1 MNITHYRNIVRDIKA
16 LRVFG
21 LCMAAS
27 LVVGFSK
34 PSIDTVPETAAVGMS
49 LGEWVARPIMKPVPA
64 SLMVDVDSDSIALAP
79 KIEVIPPQVAPKV
92 YRPMSFA
99 TAEDFA
105 GVFGEVKSRQWLE
118 PAKYSPDL
126 ARDYLAGNRTVEFHG
141 VGFPDIRTDRRPQ
154 HFFNA
159 VTADPTQWN
168 QLITWREA
176 KTSGGESQPIAH
188 VRCMGLTPQAVARRV
203 DRYEHLIRE
212 LSQRYDVNANLV
224 KAVVTE
230 ESCFNNKALSHVGA
244 QGLMQLMPE
253 TATWLKV
260 RDPEDPKDN
269 LKGGVR
275 YLSSLLREFESV
287 ELALAAYN
295 AGPGNVRR
303 YNGVPPFAE
312 TRAYL
317 QKVKSNYRRYS
328 AATRLAQGHS
338 S

>member
-1 MNITHYRNIVRDIKA
+1 MNISKYRQIIGKFKA
-16 LRVFG
+16 LRVVI
-21 LCMAAS
+21 LCVLAS
-27 LVVGFSK
+27 LVVGFAK
-34 PSIDTVPETAAVGMS
+34 PDLQSVPENATVGMS
-49 LGEWVARPIMKPVPA
+49 LGEWVARPAIQPVPE
-64 SLMVDVDSDSIALAP
+64 SIDVNSDSIAL
-79 KIEVIPPQVAPKV
+79 KSKLDIIPIPVKPAV
-92 YRPMSFA
+92 FRPMSFA
-99 TAEDFA
+99 SADEFS
-105 GVFGEVKSRQWLE
+105 GVLGEVKSRRWLE
-118 PAKYSPDL
+118 HAKYSPDL
-126 ARDYLAGNRTVEFHG
+126 ARQKLAGNQTVEFHG
-141 VGFPDIRTDRRPQ
+141 VGFPDIRTDRTPQ

-168 QLITWREA
+168 QLVAWRA
-176 KTSGGESQPIAH
+176 SKTEGGEAQPIAH
-188 VRCMGLTPQAVARRV
+188 VRCMGLSPQAVARRV
-203 DRYEHLIRE
+203 DRYEHLINE
-212 LSQRYDVNANLV
+212 FSQRYNVSSNLV

-230 ESCFNNKALSHVGA
+230 ESCFNNTALSHVGA

-253 TATWLKV
+253 TANWLKV

-328 AATRLAQGHS
+328 AATRLAKGHS

>member
-1 MNITHYRNIVRDIKA
+1 MMNISKYRQIIGKFKA
-16 LRVFG
+16 LRVVI
-21 LCMAAS
+21 LCVLAS
-27 LVVGFSK
+27 LVVGFAK
-34 PSIDTVPETAAVGMS
+34 PDLQSVPENATVGMS
-49 LGEWVARPIMKPVPA
+49 LGEWVARPAIQPVPE
-64 SLMVDVDSDSIALAP
+64 SIDVNSDSIAL
-79 KIEVIPPQVAPKV
+79 KSKLDIIPIPVKPAV
-92 YRPMSFA
+92 FRPMSFA
-99 TAEDFA
+99 SSDEFS
-105 GVFGEVKSRQWLE
+105 GVLGEVKSRRWLE
-118 PAKYSPDL
+118 HAKYSPDL
-126 ARDYLAGNRTVEFHG
+126 ARQKLAGNQTVEFHG
-141 VGFPDIRTDRRPQ
+141 VGFPDIRTDRTPQ

-168 QLITWREA
+168 QLVAWRA
-176 KTSGGESQPIAH
+176 SKTEGGEAQPIAH
-188 VRCMGLTPQAVARRV
+188 VRCMGLSPQAVARRV
-203 DRYEHLIRE
+203 DRYEHLINE
-212 LSQRYDVNANLV
+212 FSQRYNVSSNLV

-230 ESCFNNKALSHVGA
+230 ESCFNNTALSHVGA

-253 TATWLKV
+253 TANWLKV

-328 AATRLAQGHS
+328 AATRLAKGHS